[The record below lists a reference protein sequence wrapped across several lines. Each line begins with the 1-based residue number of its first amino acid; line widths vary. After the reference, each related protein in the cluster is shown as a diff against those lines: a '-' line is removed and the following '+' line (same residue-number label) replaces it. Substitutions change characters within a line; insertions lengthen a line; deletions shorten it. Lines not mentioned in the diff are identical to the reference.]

1 MTEKELLEQ
10 LNELKSIKPNQN
22 WASWLLSNILSQSSS
37 VIASEAKQ
45 SQKPKIH
52 LVSFS
57 FLHHYQKALVSAALV
72 VLFIST
78 FALAQTSLPGNLLYP
93 VKTLTQNAKIAL
105 APKDYKPVVRMQIT
119 KARLED
125 MAKITDQEQVIA
137 LMSQN
142 IQKDL
147 EAIPQELKNIQKKQK
162 TLDISKQVQTEA
174 KDLNNMIARTQ
185 LQSQDKEALEKTT
198 QDTQAQVLALII
210 DTTEEINQCPG
221 FLQDKLANL
230 QKYFTENIQIVAQW
244 SPDEITQIRTFLADI
259 SNDIKAGNCLEA
271 MEKIESINQILQ
283 IHSLDSPT
291 QNSLENLGQVK
302 VETLAPTPELDSGSG
317 GSTPEN

>member
-1 MTEKELLEQ
+1 MTEKELLNK
-10 LNELKSIKPNQN
+10 LNEFKQIKPNQD
-22 WASWLLSNILSQSSS
+22 WAHWLLSNILSQSSF

-57 FLHHYQKALVSAALV
+57 FLHQYQKALVSAAFV
-72 VLFIST
+72 VLFVST
-78 FALAQTSLPGNLLYP
+78 FAFAQTTLPGNPLYS
-93 VKTLTQNAKIAL
+93 VKTLTQTARL
-105 APKDYKPVVRMQIT
+105 FLTPKDYKPVVRMQIT
-119 KARLED
+119 KVRLED
-125 MAKITDQEQVIA
+125 MAKITDQEQAIA

-147 EAIPQELKNIQKKQK
+147 QTIPQELKNISKKQV
-162 TLDISKQVQTEA
+162 TLKMSKQVQDEA
-174 KDLNNMIARTQ
+174 KDLNNVISKTQ
-185 LQSQDKEALEKTT
+185 LQSQDKDSLNQIA

-210 DTTEEINQCPG
+210 DTQEEIDNCPSY
-221 FLQDKLANL
+221 LKDQLADL
-230 QKYFTENIQIVAQW
+230 QKDFTAQTQNLLQW
-244 SPDEITQIRTFLADI
+244 PPDDINKVRVLLADI
-259 SNDIKAGNCLEA
+259 DTDIKAGNCLEA

-302 VETLAPTPELDSGSG
+302 VET
-317 GSTPEN
+317 STPEN